1 MWFSFFYFINLIG
14 KGSSYNSLMMILV
27 WLIFCIILPG
37 SIHQI
42 TSLKFPNQ
50 YMINYLDASRDQTYD
65 IFDLPLDTLNKNLLR
80 EYPDLQNTKHALDSI
95 INKSIVNRSLSA
107 LVNLLNKNVINE
119 IEELNEQKNKFIQS
133 SFILNPVIFFQN
145 KLNDIAKTDYYAYK
159 RYRNSIQQVI
169 DKKINLIMF
178 DTWNEVIV
186 DKECY
191 IKYVE
196 NLKK

>member
-1 MWFSFFYFINLIG
+1 MAPTTE
-14 KGSSYNSLMMILV
+14 K
-27 WLIFCIILPG
+27 
-37 SIHQI
+37 
-42 TSLKFPNQ
+42 
-50 YMINYLDASRDQTYD
+50 
-65 IFDLPLDTLNKNLLR
+65 
-80 EYPDLQNTKHALDSI
+80 
-95 INKSIVNRSLSA
+95 IV
-107 LVNLLNKNVINE
+107 KNV
-119 IEELNEQKNKFIQS
+119 
-133 SFILNPVIFFQN
+133 LNPVIFFQN